1 MTNGRPAGTLRHP
14 EMTQDGGVL
23 SVELARALR
32 DAGLRWTPARGDSFV
47 MPDRGM
53 DSDVFVL
60 SDMTIDVHQFPTG
73 PVIGFNGTT
82 EWALDSVEQAQ
93 AVWVPAEHQL
103 RELLGDAFAG
113 LAPTGDGYRVT
124 LRVDGATSGYD
135 GPDAAEAYALALLDV
150 LMTRRAG

>member
-1 MTNGRPAGTLRHP
+1 
-14 EMTQDGGVL
+14 MTQDG
-23 SVELARALR
+23 SVVSIALARALR
-32 DAGLRWTPARGDSFV
+32 DAGLQWTPARGDGFV
-47 MPDRGM
+47 ISDRGM

-60 SDMTIDVHQFPTG
+60 SDMTIEVHQFPAG

-82 EWALDSVEQAQ
+82 EWALDSVDQSQ
-93 AVWVPAEHQL
+93 TLWVPAEHQL

-135 GPDAAEAYALALLDV
+135 GPDPAEAYALALLHLLRSRPV
-150 LMTRRAG
+150 